1 MGRLRAFS
9 HHGLRL
15 RLLHLQTKK
24 TLKTIRHLYS
34 RRYHMRLRS
43 VDRDRHNDEMQDQ
56 LQYLTRA
63 VRLLRR
69 MVLTP
74 HTEVSHASST
84 AAEQPPADD
93 DSDDW
98 GTWQRQK
105 PPADDDDGWGTWRR
119 ES

>member
-1 MGRLRAFS
+1 MGKLRTFN

-24 TLKTIRHLYS
+24 TLDMIRHLS
-34 RRYHMRLRS
+34 IRRYRMRLRS
-43 VDRDRHNDEMQDQ
+43 ADLDRQIDEMQDQ
-56 LQYLTRA
+56 IQYLTRA
-63 VRLLRR
+63 VQLLSD

-74 HTEVSHASST
+74 HTEVGHASST

-105 PPADDDDGWGTWRR
+105 PPADDDDAWGTWRR